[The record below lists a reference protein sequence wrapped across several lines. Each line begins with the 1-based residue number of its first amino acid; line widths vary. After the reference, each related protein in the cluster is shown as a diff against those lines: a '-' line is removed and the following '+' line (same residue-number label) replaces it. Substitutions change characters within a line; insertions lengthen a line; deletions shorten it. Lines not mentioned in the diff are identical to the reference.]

1 MTKSERYTSK
11 YLNKEKLN
19 KLIEIDNEV
28 KCLKNEMSKF
38 CYENL
43 FELLS
48 DSKFANNYK
57 LFKSENLSAWE
68 VQTIF
73 KDIIIFYN
81 NYFKVNIRN
90 LSFKTQKK
98 LKIERYKKNT
108 KVHKKGEVKSFEI
121 QFNKIS
127 NLGKLIKYLCFTKD
141 FQIKNEE
148 VKHLYDYYKSKGFEK
163 RIKNIVYSV
172 QNRIRRKMKV
182 IGFTTGTYRKVYGIN
197 KDKFGKTIQENGFI
211 EDISNSLYQVWFKHK
226 SRKETIY
233 LPIQIN
239 SNYHNL
245 SKTEK
250 SQFFV
255 KRNGNKFD
263 FIALKEVENPDF
275 KDFNK
280 VVGVDLNIKHNFIVT
295 SDGVE
300 YDYDR
305 KYIKEFVK
313 ELKKLDKV
321 GSKNFSDKQKK
332 RLEKL
337 VKKNEWYFKLLIHN
351 ILEDFEKQGITDI
364 VMEDLDKFSKTFVK
378 SDEFEVKYSRLTR
391 LLRLGN
397 IKNWFNS
404 QAEKRGIRIHITSP
418 RYTSQTC
425 PVCGC
430 IDKENRKSQEE
441 FECIECGYKQ
451 NADFNA
457 SINIK
462 NRFTLDVL
470 MVKLHNL
477 DEFQRLIPKKLGK
490 NKIKEIIENYVT

>member
-1 MTKSERYTSK
+1 MIKSERYTSSK
-11 YLNKEKLN
+11 LNKEKLN
-19 KLIEIDNEV
+19 KLIQTDDEV
-28 KCLKNEMSKF
+28 KNLKNEMSKF

-43 FELLS
+43 FDLLS
-48 DSKFANNYK
+48 DSKFVNNYK

-81 NYFKVNIRN
+81 NYFKVKIRN
-90 LSFKTQKK
+90 LSFLTQKEM
-98 LKIERYKKNT
+98 KIEYYKKNT

-121 QFNKIS
+121 VFNKIS

-141 FQIKNEE
+141 FNIKNEE
-148 VKHLYDYYKSKGFEK
+148 VKHLYDYYKSKGFEE
-163 RIKNIVYSV
+163 RIKSLILSV
-172 QNRIRRKMKV
+172 QRRIRKKMKV
-182 IGFTTGTYRKVYGIN
+182 IQFTTGTYRKLYGIN

-211 EDISNSLYQVWFKHK
+211 EDNTNSLYQVWFKHK
-226 SRKETIY
+226 SRKEIIY

-239 SNYHNL
+239 SDYHNL
-245 SKTEK
+245 SNTEK
-250 SQFFV
+250 SQFFI

-280 VVGVDLNIKHNFIVT
+280 VIGIDLNIKHNFIVT
-295 SDGVE
+295 SDGIE
-300 YDYDR
+300 YDYER

-313 ELKKLDKV
+313 ELKKLDKI
-321 GSKNFSDKQKK
+321 GSKNFSEKQKK

-337 VKKNEWYFKLLIHN
+337 VKKNEWYFKKLIHD
-351 ILEDFEKQGITDI
+351 ILDEFERNGITDI

-378 SDEFEVKYSRLTR
+378 SEEFEIKYSRLTR

-397 IKNWFNS
+397 IKVWFNS
-404 QAEKRGIRIHITSP
+404 QAEKRGIRVHITSP

-425 PVCGC
+425 PKCGNV
-430 IDKENRKSQEE
+430 DKNNRKSQEE
-441 FECIECGYKQ
+441 FECTECGYKQ

-457 SINIK
+457 SVNIK
-462 NRFTLDVL
+462 NRYTLDVL
-470 MVKLHNL
+470 KFKLHNF

-490 NKIKEIIENYVT
+490 NKIKQILENYST

>member
-1 MTKSERYTSK
+1 MKKSERYTSK
-11 YLNKEKLN
+11 YLNKQKLN
-19 KLIEIDNEV
+19 NLIEIDNEV
-28 KCLKNEMSKF
+28 KSLKNEMSKF

-57 LFKSENLSAWE
+57 LFKSEYLSAWE
-68 VQTIF
+68 IQTIF
-73 KDIIIFYN
+73 KDIINFYI
-81 NYFKVNIRN
+81 NYFKAKIKN
-90 LSFKTQKK
+90 LSFKTQKN

-121 QFNKIS
+121 KFNKIS

-148 VKHLYDYYKSKGFEK
+148 VKHLYNYYKSKGFEE
-163 RIKNIVYSV
+163 RIKKIVLYV

-182 IGFTTGTYRKVYGIN
+182 IEFTTGTYRKIYSIN
-197 KDKFGKTIQENGFI
+197 SDKNGVPVQDNGFI
-211 EDISNSLYQVWFKHK
+211 IDNSNSFYKVWFKYK
-226 SRKETIY
+226 SRKEVMY
-233 LPIQIN
+233 LPVQIN

-245 SKTEK
+245 SNTEK
-250 SQFFV
+250 SQFFI

-263 FIALKEVENPDF
+263 FIAIKEVENPDF
-275 KDFNK
+275 KDFKK
-280 VVGVDLNIKHNFIVT
+280 VIGIDLNVKHNFIVT

-300 YDYDR
+300 YDYER
-305 KYIKEFVK
+305 KYIQEFVK
-313 ELKKLDKV
+313 ELKKLDKI

-337 VKKNEWYFKLLIHN
+337 VKKNEWYFKKLIHD
-351 ILEDFEKQGITDI
+351 ILDEFEREGITDI
-364 VMEDLDKFSKTFVK
+364 VMEDLDKFSKTFIK
-378 SDEFEVKYSRLTR
+378 SEEFEVKYSRLTR

-404 QAEKRGIRIHITSP
+404 QAEKRGIRVHITSP

-425 PVCGC
+425 PNCGC

-457 SINIK
+457 SVNIK
-462 NRFTLDVL
+462 NRYTLDVL
-470 MVKLHNL
+470 KFKLHNF
-477 DEFQRLIPKKLGK
+477 DEFQRLIPKKLRK
-490 NKIKEIIENYVT
+490 NKIKEIIENSVT